1 MTPDAPDEDDRTVLR
16 PPGATPSTGF
26 QKTEWSAANAATP
39 VAAPAAAPA
48 PALDKTQIVAPPK
61 DDGGHLPVGTML
73 AEFRLTELIGEGGF
87 GVVYKAFD
95 TSLEREVALK
105 EYMPSS
111 LAQRVGGGTQV
122 QVKSERYR
130 ETFEAGRKSF
140 IGEAKL
146 LASFDHPSL
155 VKVYRFWEA
164 NGTAY
169 MVMPLLKGDT
179 LKDVLRDMRRKGE
192 PVEEGWLRSV
202 LGPLSEALLVIHAEQ
217 VYHRDI
223 APDNVMYLP
232 EKNRWLLLDFG
243 AARRVISEQTQALT
257 VILKPGYAPVEQYAE
272 IPGMKQGPWTDVYA
286 LAAVV
291 YYAIVGRTPPPSVGR
306 LLNDTY
312 QPLAQAAAGR
322 YSERFLAAIDRAL
335 VVRPEERTQSIGELR
350 QDLGLGEVT
359 GLEDHYST
367 LPLPPGTEMP
377 ARYTTDRTQAHA
389 GGAPQT
395 VAETPGAA
403 PMRPSPA
410 PAPAASAASAA
421 APTAPKG
428 KGVMIG
434 VGAGA
439 VVAVA
444 VGLYFALA
452 PKPRQPPAELATAP
466 APAPAPVTA
475 AAPPPAAAPAP
486 APAPVPTTFEPA
498 AEFDRVV
505 QAQSPGYG
513 VRLLTNKTSYRI
525 GRDYLTMTVQAER
538 EGYLYLFV
546 HGADQTLM
554 QLYPS
559 ITSGSL
565 KVRPGQS
572 VKLPLS
578 NETAFET
585 TGPPGPTDLLVMVSP
600 RQRDHSALQPK
611 KDGTIRVFP
620 TGAEA
625 AALAAKF
632 DGTGPVMAGKPL
644 CSPGQACE
652 DEYGAALVRVEVVP

>member
-1 MTPDAPDEDDRTVLR
+1 MTPDAPDEDERTVLR
-16 PPGATPSTGF
+16 PPGATPTTGF
-26 QKTEWSAANAATP
+26 QKTEWSAGNA
-39 VAAPAAAPA
+39 AAPAAAPA
-48 PALDKTQIVAPPK
+48 PAPDKTQIVAPPK

-111 LAQRVGGGTQV
+111 LAQRIGGGTQV

-146 LASFDHPSL
+146 LASFDHPAL

-169 MVMPLLKGDT
+169 MVMPLLRGTT
-179 LKDVLRDMRRKGE
+179 LKDVLREMRKKGE
-192 PVEEGWLRSV
+192 PIEEAWLRSV
-202 LGPLSEALLVIHAEQ
+202 LGPLTEALLVIHAEQ

-291 YYAIVGRTPPPSVGR
+291 YFAIVGKTPPPSVGR

-312 QPLAQAAAGR
+312 QPLSQAAAGR
-322 YSERFLAAIDRAL
+322 YSERFLAAVDRAL

-367 LPLPPGTEMP
+367 QPLPPGTEMP
-377 ARYTTDRTQAHA
+377 ARYGGDRTQAH
-389 GGAPQT
+389 GGATPQT
-395 VAETPGAA
+395 VAASPAA
-403 PMRPSPA
+403 TATRASPA
-410 PAPAASAASAA
+410 PTPAAAVAPATAPAA
-421 APTAPKG
+421 KG
-428 KGVMIG
+428 KGAMIG

-452 PKPRQPPAELATAP
+452 PKPRQAPAEVATAP
-466 APAPAPVTA
+466 APAPPPVA
-475 AAPPPAAAPAP
+475 AVTPPAPAP
-486 APAPVPTTFEPA
+486 APTPAPVPTTFEPA

-505 QAQSPGYG
+505 QAQAPGYG

-546 HGADQTLM
+546 HGADKTLM

-565 KVRPGQS
+565 KVKPGQT
-572 VKLPLS
+572 VKLPLP
-578 NETAFET
+578 NETPFET

-611 KDGTIRVFP
+611 KDGTVRVFP

-652 DEYGAALVRVEVVP
+652 DEFGAALVRVEVVP